1 MRHHQIQVM
10 HYLSFAN
17 FKESLLMALAAIRS
31 SKLRSVLTM
40 LGIVV
45 GIFSIISVMT
55 ALSVLRNSIEQGM
68 TQLGAN
74 TFQVQKF
81 SMDFN
86 TTPEQRR
93 KMRNRKNITY
103 EQAIQVRDKAS
114 LAASVGIEGSDGGK
128 IVWWAGKKTNPNVEI
143 LGETIEGQETNDW
156 TVAEGRGLIGQDNDM
171 SRHVAVM
178 GSAVVE
184 KLFPAYVNPVGEAIR
199 VDGGIYQIIGMYA
212 KKGTSLGGNQDN
224 FVVIPLSTYFQKYGR
239 SNQSLHIMVKS
250 PNQDVMDD
258 AVEQVRGILRTARN
272 VHPGEEDDFSYFSND
287 SLVKQFND
295 FTVYLRVG
303 VLLVSCIAL
312 LAAGIGI
319 MNIMLVSV
327 TERTREIGIRK
338 SIGAQKSDILS
349 QFMIEAVI
357 LCEIGGAVGVFAGI
371 AGGNVVSILTD
382 SPAVIPWD
390 WVVIGLVSCSLV
402 GFVFGV
408 YPAWKAANL
417 DPIEALRYE

>member
-1 MRHHQIQVM
+1 MKT
-10 HYLSFAN
+10 HYLSFGN
-17 FKESLLMALAAIRS
+17 FRESLVMALAAIRS

-55 ALSVLRNSIEQGM
+55 ALSVLQNSVEQGM

-93 KMRNRKNITY
+93 KMRNRRNVTY
-103 EQAIQVRDKAS
+103 EQAIQVRDKAT
-114 LAASVGIEGSDGGK
+114 LAASVGIEGSEGGK
-128 IVWWAGKKTNPNVEI
+128 IVFWSGKKTNPNVNVY
-143 LGETIEGQETNDW
+143 GETIEGQETNDW
-156 TVAEGRGLIGQDNDM
+156 TVAEGRGLTAQDLDM
-171 SRHVAVM
+171 ARPVVVL
-178 GSAVVE
+178 GSAVAE
-184 KLFPAYVNPVGEAIR
+184 ILFPQYVDPLGETVR
-199 VDGGIYQIIGMYA
+199 VDEGIYQVIGVYA
-212 KKGTSLGGNQDN
+212 KKGTSLGGNQDI
-224 FVVIPLSTYFQKYGR
+224 FVVTPLTTYFQKYGR
-239 SNQSLHIMVKS
+239 SDQSLHIMVKARS
-250 PNQDVMDD
+250 QEVMDD
-258 AVEQVRGILRTARN
+258 AIEQVRGIMRTARN
-272 VHPGEEDDFSYFSND
+272 VPPGEEDDFSYFSND

-295 FTVYLRVG
+295 FTVYVRMG

-357 LCEIGGAVGVFAGI
+357 LCEIGGAFGVLTGI
-371 AGGNVVSILTD
+371 LGGNVVSILTD

-390 WVVIGLVSCSLV
+390 WVGIGLLSCSVV

-408 YPAWKAANL
+408 YPAWKASNL

>member
-1 MRHHQIQVM
+1 MKT

-55 ALSVLRNSIEQGM
+55 ALSVLQNSVEQGM

-74 TFQVQKF
+74 TFQVQKY

-93 KMRNRKNITY
+93 KMRNRKNVTY
-103 EQAIQVRDKAS
+103 EQALQVRDKTT
-114 LAASVGIEGSDGGK
+114 LAASVGIEGSEGGK
-128 IVWWAGKKTNPNVEI
+128 IVWWAGRKTNPNI
-143 LGETIEGQETNDW
+143 GMYGETIEGQETNDW
-156 TVAEGRGLIGQDNDM
+156 SVAQGRGLTPQDLDM
-171 SRHVAVM
+171 ARPVVVL

-184 KLFPAYVNPVGEAIR
+184 ILFPQYVDTVGETVR
-199 VDGGIYQIIGMYA
+199 VDQGVYQVIGVYA

-224 FVVIPLSTYFQKYGR
+224 FVVTPLTTYFQKYGK
-239 SNQSLHIMVKS
+239 SDQSLHIMVKARS
-250 PNQDVMDD
+250 QEVMDD
-258 AVEQVRGILRTARN
+258 AIEQVRGIMRTARN
-272 VHPGEEDDFSYFSND
+272 VPPGAEDDFSYFSND

-295 FTVYLRVG
+295 FTVYVRMG

-357 LCEIGGAVGVFAGI
+357 LCEIGGAFGVLTGI
-371 AGGNVVSILTD
+371 LGGNVVSILTD
-382 SPAVIPWD
+382 SPAVIPWN
-390 WVVIGLVSCSLV
+390 WVGIGLLSCSIV

-408 YPAWKAANL
+408 YPAWKASNL

>member
-1 MRHHQIQVM
+1 
-10 HYLSFAN
+10 
-17 FKESLLMALAAIRS
+17 
-31 SKLRSVLTM
+31 
-40 LGIVV
+40 
-45 GIFSIISVMT
+45 
-55 ALSVLRNSIEQGM
+55 
-68 TQLGAN
+68 
-74 TFQVQKF
+74 
-81 SMDFN
+81 
-86 TTPEQRR
+86 
-93 KMRNRKNITY
+93 
-103 EQAIQVRDKAS
+103 
-114 LAASVGIEGSDGGK
+114 VGIEGSEGGK
-128 IVWWAGKKTNPNVEI
+128 IIFWAGKKTNPNVEVF
-143 LGETIEGQETNDW
+143 GETIEGQETNDW
-156 TVAEGRGLIGQDNDM
+156 SVAEGRGLISQDLGM
-171 SRHVAVM
+171 SRNVIVM

-184 KLFPAYVNPVGEAIR
+184 KLFPAYVDPLGETVR
-199 VDGGIYQIIGMYA
+199 VDGGVYQIIGVYS

-224 FVVIPLSTYFQKYGR
+224 FVVMPLTSYFQKYGR

-250 PNQDVMDD
+250 PNQEVMDD
-258 AVEQVRGILRTARN
+258 AIEQVRGILRTARS
-272 VHPGEEDDFSYFSND
+272 VPPGSEDDFSYFSND

-295 FTVYLRVG
+295 FTVYLRMG

-312 LAAGIGI
+312 FAAGIGI

-371 AGGNVVSILTD
+371 AGGNVVSILTN

-390 WVVIGLVSCSLV
+390 WVAIGLVSCSLV

>member
-1 MRHHQIQVM
+1 MM
-10 HYLSFAN
+10 THYLSFAN

-199 VDGGIYQIIGMYA
+199 VDGGIYQIIGVYA

>member
-1 MRHHQIQVM
+1 MNTHF
-10 HYLSFAN
+10 LNLAN
-17 FKESLLMALAAIRS
+17 FKESLLMALAAIRG

-55 ALSVLRNSIEQGM
+55 ALSVLQNSIEQGM

-81 SMDFN
+81 SVDFN

-103 EQAIQVRDKAS
+103 EQAVQVREKAS
-114 LAASVGIEGSDGGK
+114 LALSVGIEGSWGGK
-128 IVWWAGKKTNPNVEI
+128 IIFWSGKKTNPNVTFY
-143 LGETIEGQETNDW
+143 GETIEGQETNDW
-156 TVAEGRGLIGQDNDM
+156 SVAVGRGLISQDLDM
-171 SRHVAVM
+171 ARRVIVL

-184 KLFPAYVNPVGEAIR
+184 KLFPAYIDPLGETVR
-199 VDGGIYQIIGMYA
+199 VEEGVYQVIGVYT
-212 KKGTSLGGNQDN
+212 KKGASLGGNQDN
-224 FVVIPLSTYFQKYGR
+224 FVVIPLTTYFQKYGK
-239 SNQSLHIMVKS
+239 SNQDLHIMVKAL
-250 PNQDVMDD
+250 NKDVMDD
-258 AVEQVRGILRTARN
+258 AIEQVRGILRTARSL
-272 VHPGEEDDFSYFSND
+272 HPGAEDDFSYYSND

-295 FTVYLRVG
+295 FTLYLRMG

-357 LCEIGGAVGVFAGI
+357 LCEIGGVVGVLAGI
-371 AGGNVVSILTD
+371 GGGNVVSILTD

-390 WVVIGLVSCSLV
+390 WVAIGLGSCSVV

-408 YPAWKAANL
+408 YPAWKASNL

>member
-1 MRHHQIQVM
+1 MTS

-31 SKLRSVLTM
+31 SKLRSILTM

-55 ALSVLRNSIEQGM
+55 ALSVLQNSIEQGM

-93 KMRNRKNITY
+93 KMRNRKNITF
-103 EQAIQVRDKAS
+103 EQANQVHEKAT
-114 LAASVGIEGSDGGK
+114 LAASVGIEGSEWGK
-128 IVWWAGKKTNPNVEI
+128 IVFWSGKKTNPNVNMY
-143 LGETIEGQETNDW
+143 GETIEGQETNDW
-156 TVAEGRGLIGQDNDM
+156 TVAAGRGLTSQDLDM
-171 SRHVAVM
+171 ARSVIVL
-178 GSAVVE
+178 GSAVAE
-184 KLFPAYVNPVGEAIR
+184 KLFPPYVDPVGETVR
-199 VDGGIYQIIGMYA
+199 VDDGVYQVIGVYS

-224 FVVIPLSTYFQKYGR
+224 FAVTPLTTYFQRYGR
-239 SNQSLHIMVKS
+239 SGQSLHIMVKAR
-250 PNQDVMDD
+250 NKEVMED
-258 AVEQVRGILRTARN
+258 AIEQVRGILRTARK
-272 VHPGEEDDFSYFSND
+272 VSPGSEDDFSYFSND

-295 FTVYLRVG
+295 FTLYLRMG
-303 VLLVSCIAL
+303 VLLVSCVAL

-338 SIGAQKSDILS
+338 SVGAQRSDILS

-357 LCEIGGAVGVFAGI
+357 LCEIGGAVGVLAGI
-371 AGGNVVSILTD
+371 AGGNVVSILTN

-390 WVVIGLVSCSLV
+390 WVVIGLVSCSIV

-417 DPIEALRYE
+417 DPIDALRYE

>member
-1 MRHHQIQVM
+1 MKT

-55 ALSVLRNSIEQGM
+55 ALSVLQNSVEQGM

-74 TFQVQKF
+74 TFQVQKY

-93 KMRNRKNITY
+93 KMRNRKNVTY
-103 EQAIQVRDKAS
+103 EQALQVRDKTT
-114 LAASVGIEGSDGGK
+114 LAASVGIEGSEGGK
-128 IVWWAGKKTNPNVEI
+128 IVWWAGRKTNPNI
-143 LGETIEGQETNDW
+143 GMYGETIEGQETNDW
-156 TVAEGRGLIGQDNDM
+156 SVAQGRGLTPQDLDM
-171 SRHVAVM
+171 ARPVVVL

-184 KLFPAYVNPVGEAIR
+184 ILFPQYVDPVGETVR
-199 VDGGIYQIIGMYA
+199 VDQGVYQVIGVYA

-224 FVVIPLSTYFQKYGR
+224 FVVTPLTTYFQKYGK
-239 SNQSLHIMVKS
+239 SDQSLHIMVKARS
-250 PNQDVMDD
+250 QEVMDD
-258 AVEQVRGILRTARN
+258 AIEQVRGIMRTARN
-272 VHPGEEDDFSYFSND
+272 VPPGAEDDFSYFSND

-295 FTVYLRVG
+295 FTVYVRMG

-357 LCEIGGAVGVFAGI
+357 LCEIGGAFGVLTGI
-371 AGGNVVSILTD
+371 LGGNVVSILTD
-382 SPAVIPWD
+382 SPAVIPWN
-390 WVVIGLVSCSLV
+390 WVGIGLLSCSIV

-408 YPAWKAANL
+408 YPAWKASNL